1 MHLHLNSS
9 MRHRQC
15 RNSLMRRNQLHLFHR
30 FHLAMTNDNTNKRH
44 LKLYAEMRRRH
55 NNELKQL
62 LLDHKHMTITE
73 ASNLIGIEK
82 RSLRKMAYDFGVG
95 FQRTK
100 SEGLTRVNKNP
111 VKYKNYRTDVS
122 LSTAPWE
129 RTYNTC
135 SN

>member
-1 MHLHLNSS
+1 
-9 MRHRQC
+9 
-15 RNSLMRRNQLHLFHR
+15 
-30 FHLAMTNDNTNKRH
+30 MTNDNTNSRKYNQPK
-44 LKLYAEMRRRH
+44 LKAYAEMRRRH
-55 NNELKQL
+55 NNELKEL
-62 LLDHKHMTITE
+62 LLMYSHMTIPE
-73 ASNLIGIEK
+73 ASNVLGIEK
-82 RSLRKMAYDFGVG
+82 SSLRKMAYDFGVG

-122 LSTAPWE
+122 LSTEPWE

>member
-1 MHLHLNSS
+1 
-9 MRHRQC
+9 
-15 RNSLMRRNQLHLFHR
+15 
-30 FHLAMTNDNTNKRH
+30 MTNDNTNKRY

-62 LLDHKHMTITE
+62 LLDHKHMTIAE
-73 ASNLIGIEK
+73 ASNVIGIEK

>member
-1 MHLHLNSS
+1 MRRRHSS
-9 MRHRQC
+9 STLHRQC
-15 RNSLMRRNQLHLFHR
+15 HSSNMRHPPIHLSHQC
-30 FHLAMTNDNTNKRH
+30 HLAMTKDKSKRTDY
-44 LKLYAEMRRRH
+44 KLYALMRRRH

-62 LLDHKHMTITE
+62 LLDHSHMTIAE
-73 ASNLIGIEK
+73 ASNALGIEK
-82 RSLRKMAYDFGVG
+82 SSLRKMAYDFGVG

-100 SEGLTRVNKNP
+100 SEGLTRVNKKP
-111 VKYKNYRTDVS
+111 VKYKNYKTDVS